1 MVVGEFAEKRDLMI
15 IGGGPGG
22 YNAAIRA
29 AQLGLSVTLIEKKQL
44 GGVCLNEGC
53 IPSKVFAHAAKEYAN
68 VPHLSS
74 LGISTSEINFDYWRL
89 LKYKDKTVNQLRKG
103 VETLCAANKIEIIHG
118 EANFTAENR
127 IGVESGHQFDT
138 YEFKHAIIAA
148 GSSPVKTDFLTDN
161 SGRILSSAEIY
172 NLKEMPKELL
182 VYGSDYIALE
192 IAFSYRSLGS
202 DVSLILD
209 GKEDFSFDHSI
220 NRELNRMLKKQK
232 INVYRGFHMDTITT
246 EKNEAKVH
254 LFKDRDEKT
263 VTGSHV
269 YVATQQYADAASL
282 GIDRFGIAMTES
294 EFIETNRQMRTSLNN
309 VFAVGDITA
318 GDSTAVKAI
327 KQGKV
332 AAEAIAGWNSE
343 SDLTFLPTIVHTN
356 PPIAAVGLTEQDA
369 IDAGYNVK
377 ASSFTH
383 TGNSY
388 AMITNEKSGLTKII
402 KEEETDMLL
411 GFHTIGAGAIE
422 LISTAITSLEMVGRG
437 EDLNFP
443 LYPHPSFNETIL
455 EAVEGLTEQ
464 AIHMA
469 PVGGKKV
476 RVK

>member
-1 MVVGEFAEKRDLMI
+1 MVVGEFAEKRDLVI

-29 AQLGLSVTLIEKKQL
+29 AQLGLGVTLIEKKQL

-53 IPSKVFAHAAKEYAN
+53 IPSKVFAHAAKKYAT

-74 LGISTSEINFDYWRL
+74 LGISTGEINFDYSRL
-89 LKYKDKTVNQLRKG
+89 LKYKDKTVNRLRKG

-118 EANFTAENR
+118 KANFTAENR
-127 IGVESGHQFDT
+127 VGVESGHQFDT
-138 YEFKHAIIAA
+138 YEFNHAIIAA
-148 GSSPVKTDFLTDN
+148 GSSPIKTDFLTDN
-161 SGRILSSAEIY
+161 SGRILSSEEIY

-209 GKEDFSFDHSI
+209 GKDDFSFDHSI
-220 NRELNRMLKKQK
+220 NRELKRMLKKQN
-232 INVYRGFHMDTITT
+232 INIHRGFHLDTIST

-254 LFKDRDEKT
+254 LFKDGKEKT
-263 VTGSHV
+263 ITGSHA
-269 YVATQQYADAASL
+269 YLTTRQYAGAASL
-282 GIDRFGIAMTES
+282 GIDRFGIATTES
-294 EFIETNRQMRTSLNN
+294 GFIETNRQMRTSIHN

-318 GDSTAVKAI
+318 GNSIAVKAI
-327 KQGKV
+327 KQGKI
-332 AAEAIAGWNSE
+332 AAETIAGMNSE
-343 SDLTFLPTIVHTN
+343 ADLTFLPTIVHTN
-356 PPIAAVGLTEQDA
+356 PPIAAVGLTEHEA
-369 IDAGYNVK
+369 IDAGYSVK
-377 ASSFTH
+377 ASSFSY

-388 AMITNEKSGLTKII
+388 ATVTNEKSGITKII
-402 KEEETDMLL
+402 KDEETDLLL

-422 LISTAITSLEMVGRG
+422 LISTAVTSLEMVGRD
-437 EDLNFP
+437 EDLLFP

-464 AIHMA
+464 AIHVA
-469 PVGGKKV
+469 PVGEKKV
-476 RVK
+476 RMK